1 MKFIHTYKYFILFI
15 FLLSCTFDSGHSTD
29 QKMVKGDPKEIIA
42 SISWIDSVI
51 NLGTMKMGDTVVFRF
66 RFKNI
71 GKVPIVVGSVE
82 TGCSC
87 TKIYPVPKAIAPGAA
102 GEIRAL
108 FDTRKSIIGFARKVI
123 YVSTN
128 TLPTKKELIYGGEI
142 TGHKPVTTAPQ

>member
-1 MKFIHTYKYFILFI
+1 M
-15 FLLSCTFDSGHSTD
+15 SCTSESGDSAE
-29 QKMVKGDPKEIIA
+29 QKMVKGDPKENIA
-42 SISWIDSVI
+42 AISWTDSVI
-51 NLGTMKMGDTVVFRF
+51 NLGTMKMGDTVEFRF

-71 GKVPIVVGSVE
+71 GKVPLVIGSVE

-128 TLPTKKELIYGGEI
+128 TLPAKKELIYGGEI
-142 TGHKPVTTAPQ
+142 TGHKPVTTPSQ